1 MAGKPVIK
9 GTRITVDLILRQL
22 AQGITT
28 KEILENYPYLKKQD
42 IQAAIAYAT
51 RLVED
56 ESIYPLK
63 RGKTYGR
70 AKVAA

>member
-22 AQGITT
+22 AQGITI
-28 KEILENYPYLKKQD
+28 KEILENYPHLKKQD
-42 IQAAIAYAT
+42 IQAAIAYAAH
-51 RLVED
+51 LVE
-56 ESIYPLK
+56 EQLLYPLDRQK
-63 RGKTYGR
+63 PHEK